1 MVIVAVCATYGRL
14 GFGLRFDRGIAI
26 AIAIARDRDRDR
38 DPLTHILGKQ
48 KWTSLPSPPPP
59 TPSRGSHRHI
69 GSSTCG
75 SLIRHTIYM
84 WNWEV
89 SKPKVSSR
97 KLVGSRVKHRSAGA
111 GREREGIGGLSNDPV
126 RPLTHGPLGIWEG
139 FAAAVVTERC
149 CCLCCLRI

>member
-26 AIAIARDRDRDR
+26 AIGIASGRDR

-48 KWTSLPSPPPP
+48 KWASLLLLRLRGGLIVTSVHRLA
-59 TPSRGSHRHI
+59 GSHQAHN
-69 GSSTCG
+69 
-75 SLIRHTIYM
+75 LHVEL
-84 WNWEV
+84 EV

-97 KLVGSRVKHRSAGA
+97 KLVAAAAFGSRVKHRSAGA
-111 GREREGIGGLSNDPV
+111 GAGGLSNDPV

-139 FAAAVVTERC
+139 FAQQ
-149 CCLCCLRI
+149 